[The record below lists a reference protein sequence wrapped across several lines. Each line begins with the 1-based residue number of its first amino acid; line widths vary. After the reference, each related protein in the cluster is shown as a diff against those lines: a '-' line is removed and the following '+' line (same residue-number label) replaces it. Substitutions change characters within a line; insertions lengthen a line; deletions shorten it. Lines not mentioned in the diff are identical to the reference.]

1 MILGIDAS
9 NIRAGGGLVH
19 LRELLTAAEPEQY
32 GVGKVV
38 VWGGA
43 QTLSVLPQRPWL
55 QPVWQ
60 PACEQNLV
68 RRFGWQTYDLP
79 RLAHGKADLLFVPGG
94 THIGGFR
101 PYVSMIQNRL
111 PFEANEIGRYGFS
124 EQAIRLRLLRHL
136 QLRTL
141 KKAAGVIFLT
151 EYFRNKVQ
159 PKIRPATPTIVI
171 PHGVSEA
178 FRAAPRVQL
187 PITEYSQTR
196 PFRFLYVSW
205 VEPYKEQLNLVRAIA
220 KVHSEGCPVALDL
233 AGAGE
238 SRTVAELRSLVSEID
253 PTGAFLRYHGPVRYP
268 EIAGLYRQADAF
280 VFPSSCETFGMPL
293 LEAMAA
299 GLPVASSNKTVMPEV
314 LGDAGIYFRPNVDEI
329 SACVRA
335 LAEDVNA
342 RQRYANAAYRRAAR
356 FTWARTAEETFAFVA
371 GVGRDLGLASYAKR
385 SRTGDIVHSG

>member
-19 LRELLTAAEPEQY
+19 LRELLTSVEPEQH
-32 GVGKVV
+32 GVSKVV
-38 VWGGA
+38 IWGGR
-43 QTLSVLPQRPWL
+43 TPLSVLPQRSWL
-55 QPVWQ
+55 ELVWQ
-60 PACEQNLV
+60 PECDQNLL
-68 RRFGWQTYDLP
+68 RRFAWQTWVLP
-79 RLAHGKADLLFVPGG
+79 KLAHSKADLLFVPGG
-94 THIGGFR
+94 THIGSFR
-101 PYVSMIQNRL
+101 PFVTMIRNWLLFDR
-111 PFEANEIGRYGFS
+111 NEMLRYGFS
-124 EQAIRLRLLRHL
+124 GQVLRLQLLRHL

-151 EYFRNKVQ
+151 EYSQGKVQ
-159 PKIRPATPTIVI
+159 RELRPGTPSTVI
-171 PHGVSEA
+171 PHGVSEV